1 MSGWENLYNIAT
13 GDYHNENLKDS
24 YDNYLKTANALLY
37 KLGNEVTFISR
48 ESIKSKPHNSA
59 RLFSQLKTC
68 VQKLEDILQNKVTV
82 GNLPS
87 PQPSSISDFAPTLK
101 NTTPTPLHLPLIP
114 FSPLSRNVL
123 QYSQDL
129 DAAKEKISN
138 IKQRNP
144 QRKNDDDDNSHLS
157 QLRSIEDEIR
167 TIESKAEKLNKEINL
182 VSEVNL
188 LYWDADVIAAQLTII
203 DCDLF
208 RKIDFK
214 KDFQTKDKKNSKPQ
228 ACLDF
233 HRYLTNSF
241 SHQLITFDNVKSS
254 GSLSRGNGAQH
265 PRESIIAHAVRI
277 SYYLLNV
284 YRNFN
289 SFAAIIKA
297 LISPEVRRIRRL
309 WSNIPARTNQILK
322 ELSNHIKPDNDYSA
336 YKEILF
342 QKLES
347 FREGNQETVVIPW
360 MQPHYEEIKQINQS
374 YGTGK
379 SGGDSSEIVLSPPGA
394 RKSMLIC
401 SLLEQCQLNIISQ
414 ELDGDELAFSRKTTA
429 NTSTSRTI
437 NIDGVNIK
445 LPYDLSKLGV
455 GNLSVHHWLVSRVY
469 LNKQQLIDESI
480 FIEPLIENELL
491 PSTEIYANND
501 STIESP
507 TKISQSTEFHYN
519 DVSEDLDEPFVL
531 PKPEGNESL
540 ITSNINSY
548 NNNNT
553 NKFDKN
559 DYLLGNNF
567 SKSFENPIIIT
578 ETTIDPYDTMF
589 ENNQNNNNN
598 NDNRTSKTAA
608 IQIPQTNKPTSTFVS
623 PAPSLNPN
631 ASVFIPRS
639 HNSLTSPSPGPL
651 PDMDNRMREEGYK
664 NLIYQQFDENKKVGD
679 ISDNRKNGDNS
690 DDSDVDDVEADED
703 DVLSDENGVIT
714 NDGKIDLTNGKKDVI
729 EKIDQNLNVD
739 GTPNINIKINKIYQ
753 SSSP

>member
-469 LNKQQLIDESI
+469 LNKQQLIDE
-480 FIEPLIENELL
+480 
-491 PSTEIYANND
+491 
-501 STIESP
+501 
-507 TKISQSTEFHYN
+507 K
-519 DVSEDLDEPFVL
+519 
-531 PKPEGNESL
+531 
-540 ITSNINSY
+540 
-548 NNNNT
+548 
-553 NKFDKN
+553 
-559 DYLLGNNF
+559 
-567 SKSFENPIIIT
+567 
-578 ETTIDPYDTMF
+578 TTIDPYDTMF

-703 DVLSDENGVIT
+703 DVLSD
-714 NDGKIDLTNGKKDVI
+714 DC
-729 EKIDQNLNVD
+729 
-739 GTPNINIKINKIYQ
+739 
-753 SSSP
+753 

>member
-469 LNKQQLIDESI
+469 LNKQQLIDE
-480 FIEPLIENELL
+480 
-491 PSTEIYANND
+491 
-501 STIESP
+501 
-507 TKISQSTEFHYN
+507 K
-519 DVSEDLDEPFVL
+519 
-531 PKPEGNESL
+531 
-540 ITSNINSY
+540 
-548 NNNNT
+548 
-553 NKFDKN
+553 
-559 DYLLGNNF
+559 
-567 SKSFENPIIIT
+567 
-578 ETTIDPYDTMF
+578 TTIDPYDTMF

-703 DVLSDENGVIT
+703 DVLSDDLLTFPDLEN
-714 NDGKIDLTNGKKDVI
+714 KIHV
-729 EKIDQNLNVD
+729 EKIDEEKEIENFVVINPTVD
-739 GTPNINIKINKIYQ
+739 YTPPECILCCVQILVF
-753 SSSP
+753 

>member
-114 FSPLSRNVL
+114 FSPLSRNAL

-129 DAAKEKISN
+129 EAAKEKINN

-167 TIESKAEKLNKEINL
+167 TIESKTEKLNKEINL

-188 LYWDADVIAAQLTII
+188 LYWDADAVAAQLTII

-394 RKSMLIC
+394 RKSKLIC

-491 PSTEIYANND
+491 PS
-501 STIESP
+501 
-507 TKISQSTEFHYN
+507 
-519 DVSEDLDEPFVL
+519 
-531 PKPEGNESL
+531 
-540 ITSNINSY
+540 
-548 NNNNT
+548 
-553 NKFDKN
+553 
-559 DYLLGNNF
+559 
-567 SKSFENPIIIT
+567 
-578 ETTIDPYDTMF
+578 
-589 ENNQNNNNN
+589 
-598 NDNRTSKTAA
+598 A
-608 IQIPQTNKPTSTFVS
+608 IQIPQTNKPTSAFVS

-651 PDMDNRMREEGYK
+651 PDMDNRMSMSVGVIPTKNLNAKYDSGYK
-664 NLIYQQFDENKKVGD
+664 SDEDVGD
-679 ISDNRKNGDNS
+679 ISDNRKHGDNS
-690 DDSDVDDVEADED
+690 DDSDVDDVEVDED
-703 DVLSDENGVIT
+703 DVLSDGIFKYESCNKSNDDNKDDNDNDDDNEENIQKDDDSQENGIIA

-729 EKIDQNLNVD
+729 EKIDQNLNFD
-739 GTPNINIKINKIYQ
+739 GTPNINIKINQIY